1 MNQEVKAKKLFS
13 LPFKK
18 KADKSEKPVKKNP
31 KQYVDFDRL
40 SAKERWMI
48 RLKSASFIFR
58 FVWALVRYV
67 LLIGISYV
75 VIFPFISKIFGSFM
89 SPDDLVDVSV
99 KLIPKYP
106 TLDIYKAIIT
116 ENYYFYAFT
125 NTLLLSLSS
134 AIIQMFT
141 CSFIGYGLAKF
152 KFRGHSLLFFLVVFT
167 MVVPHETLQLSMF
180 MKFRYF
186 DIYGIYG
193 FVMEKF
199 VWLREALGV
208 KYPYMNLINTFW
220 PMLILSFGGLAFKNG
235 LYIFIMRQFFKGVP
249 DELEEAAYMDG
260 SGPIKTFWKIV
271 LPISR
276 PMMITI
282 FLFSFAWQWTDT
294 FYTKMFF
301 TSQGLYLM
309 PDIVN
314 VPDILNDP
322 TFVAQNLYSSAI
334 TNTCGL
340 MIIIPLIVV
349 YCFCQRY
356 LVEGIERS
364 GIVG

>member
-1 MNQEVKAKKLFS
+1 MDSTQAKEKKGFSFKNIGAKK
-13 LPFKK
+13 KE
-18 KADKSEKPVKKNP
+18 EKIH
-31 KQYVDFDRL
+31 VDFDRM

-48 RLKSASFIFR
+48 RLKSGSYIFSFI
-58 FVWALVRYV
+58 WTLLRYV
-67 LLIGISYV
+67 LLIGISYI

-89 SPDDLVDVSV
+89 SPEDLVDVSV

-106 TLDIYKAIIT
+106 TLDIYKAVIT
-116 ENYYFYAFT
+116 ENYYFAAFT
-125 NTLLLSLSS
+125 NTLLLSLS
-134 AIIQMFT
+134 AALIQMFT

-152 KFRGHSLLFFLVVFT
+152 KFKGSGLLFLIVVFT

-186 DIYGIYG
+186 DVYGTYG
-193 FVMEKF
+193 FLTEHIPAIRGKF
-199 VWLREALGV
+199 AYVD
-208 KYPYMNLINTFW
+208 LINTLW
-220 PMLILSFGGLAFKNG
+220 PLTILSIGGLAFKNG

-260 SGPIKTFWKIV
+260 SGPIKTFLKIV

-282 FLFSFAWQWTDT
+282 FLFAFAWQWTDT

-301 TSQGLYLM
+301 TTQGLYLM

-314 VPDILNDP
+314 VPDSLNDP
-322 TFVAQNLYSSAI
+322 SFVAQSLYNSAI

-340 MIIIPLIVV
+340 MIIIPLIIV

>member
-1 MNQEVKAKKLFS
+1 MNQEVKTKKSFSFASFFEKIAAK
-13 LPFKK
+13 FKK
-18 KADKSEKPVKKNP
+18 EDKIHVE
-31 KQYVDFDRL
+31 FDRL
-40 SAKERWMI
+40 STKERWMI
-48 RLKSASFIFR
+48 RLKSASYIFR
-58 FVWALVRYV
+58 FIWTLVRYV

-152 KFRGHSLLFFLVVFT
+152 KFRGHNLLFFLVVFT

-186 DIYGIYG
+186 DVYGIYAFITRNFAG
-193 FVMEKF
+193 
-199 VWLREALGV
+199 LREV
-208 KYPYMNLINTFW
+208 FNIKYPYLNLINTFW
-220 PMLILSFGGLAFKNG
+220 PMIILSFGGLAFKNG

-314 VPDILNDP
+314 VPDSLNDP
-322 TFVAQNLYSSAI
+322 SFVAQGLYSSAI

-340 MIIIPLIVV
+340 MIIIPLIIV